1 MNGED
6 AGVSMMG
13 GGISLIIMLGI
24 MGVMIVSMWKVFAK
38 AGQPGWA
45 AFVPIYNF
53 VVLLRIV
60 GKPTWW
66 LVLFCIPLV
75 NFFALIMVA
84 MDLAKSFGKSKG
96 FGIGLAFLGFIFYPL
111 LAFGDALYQ
120 GPAVQ
125 GRVVLAAA

>member
-1 MNGED
+1 MNGDD
-6 AGVSMMG
+6 AGVSVMG

-96 FGIGLAFLGFIFYPL
+96 FGMGLIFLGFIFYPL
-111 LAFGDALYQ
+111 LAFGDAQYQ
-120 GPAVQ
+120 GPAVE
-125 GRVVLAAA
+125 GRNVLVAA